1 MGGEGRKEGRQA
13 GAETG
18 DLSKLCHGNGEQE
31 SVLQYTSNVM

>member
-18 DLSKLCHGNGEQE
+18 GLSKLCRGNGEQE